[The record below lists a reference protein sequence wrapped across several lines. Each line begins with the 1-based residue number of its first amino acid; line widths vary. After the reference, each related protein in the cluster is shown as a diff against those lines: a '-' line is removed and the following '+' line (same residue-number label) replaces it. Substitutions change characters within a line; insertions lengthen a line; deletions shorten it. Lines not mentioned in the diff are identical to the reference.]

1 MADVQTTDTPQD
13 TSASTGYCKRQVG
26 LLGILLIISGIG
38 SVGQVLMRDNYGA
51 GVNVIL
57 YIAWGL
63 SFLWIEVAD
72 KGDYLL
78 VTTGPCRWLMCG
90 WGKEKVKY
98 SDVRDFEIVKSC
110 WFMTPGVCCT
120 GVKTRHSLSIPFC
133 IRRKSPI
140 HFSAD
145 SGPYIE

>member
-1 MADVQTTDTPQD
+1 
-13 TSASTGYCKRQVG
+13 
-26 LLGILLIISGIG
+26 
-38 SVGQVLMRDNYGA
+38 MRDNYGA

-98 SDVRDFEIVKSC
+98 SDVRDFQIVKSC

-120 GVKTRHSLSIPFC
+120 GVRIPFYC
-133 IRRKSPI
+133 TSTSPRTADHILNESACTVNMHCLDHLIRS
-140 HFSAD
+140 
-145 SGPYIE
+145 E